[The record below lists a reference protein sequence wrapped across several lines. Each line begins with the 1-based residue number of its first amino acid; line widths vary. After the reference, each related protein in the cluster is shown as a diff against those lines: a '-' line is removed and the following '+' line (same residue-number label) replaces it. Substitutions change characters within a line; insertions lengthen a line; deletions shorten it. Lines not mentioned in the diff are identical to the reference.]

1 MTAMTTT
8 TELSKMKGKLI
19 KTDCLGRI
27 RVSPEHRK
35 KILDAFE
42 ASSMS
47 GQKFAE
53 HSGVKYQT
61 FASWVQKRK
70 RERNEYSSEVAIAPS
85 ALIGT
90 LAEIELQPSEESSA
104 ISVELPGGAR
114 LTLSTPEQTA
124 LAAALINKLTR

>member
-1 MTAMTTT
+1 MTTT
-8 TELSKMKGKLI
+8 TELSKIGGELI

-27 RVSPEHRK
+27 RVSPEHRE

-42 ASSMS
+42 ASNMS

-70 RERNEYSSEVAIAPS
+70 RERNEYSSKAPIAPA

-90 LAEIELQPSEESSA
+90 LAEIELQPSEGNSA

-114 LTLSTPEQTA
+114 LTLSNPEQTA
-124 LAAALINKLTR
+124 LAAALINNLNR